1 MNEELL
7 RLWESEFHLADI
19 VWENE
24 PVQSSE
30 LVRLCNEKLGWKKS
44 TTCTK
49 LKKMVVKGVLINEN
63 LIVRSCVLL
72 EQVVQNASRNI
83 VEKTFGGSL
92 QTICSTS
99 CWHQCRASYR
109 PCQSKTNCPGDD
121 GFVGI
126 GFS

>member
-19 VWENE
+19 VWENK

-44 TTCTK
+44 TTCTM
-49 LKKMVVKGVLINEN
+49 LKKLVVKGVLINEN
-63 LIVRSCVLL
+63 LIVRSCVLR

-99 CWHQCRASYR
+99 CWH
-109 PCQSKTNCPGDD
+109 
-121 GFVGI
+121 
-126 GFS
+126 

>member
-7 RLWESEFHLADI
+7 RLWESEFHPADI

-30 LVRLCNEKLGWKKS
+30 LVRLCNEKLGRKKS
-44 TTCTK
+44 TTCTM
-49 LKKMVVKGVLINEN
+49 LKKWVVKGVLINEN
-63 LIVRSCVLL
+63 LIVRSCVLR

-99 CWHQCRASYR
+99 CWH
-109 PCQSKTNCPGDD
+109 
-121 GFVGI
+121 
-126 GFS
+126 

>member
-49 LKKMVVKGVLINEN
+49 FNEN
-63 LIVRSCVLL
+63 LIVRSCVL
-72 EQVVQNASRNI
+72 
-83 VEKTFGGSL
+83 
-92 QTICSTS
+92 
-99 CWHQCRASYR
+99 
-109 PCQSKTNCPGDD
+109 
-121 GFVGI
+121 
-126 GFS
+126 